1 MDPQPMLARATA
13 ELPTGPGL
21 VYEPKWDGFR
31 TRAGTAP
38 TRIISRS
45 DEVTDRRWP
54 ELVAALETLPG
65 GLLMDGEI
73 VCWLEGGLSFDALL
87 RRNNAGARRA
97 RELARAEPVHFVA
110 FDLLRVDG
118 RDIRNRPLSYRR
130 RRLERLFAEG
140 NDPHLDL
147 TWQTDDP
154 ETARE
159 WYEGLS
165 AVGIEG
171 IIAKSADGVYESGR
185 RGWRKYKHTVT
196 TEAVVVGAVGSVER
210 PEALVLGRRDP
221 DTGELRVV
229 GRTRDL
235 TPAQRAETAPLLT
248 PSGEWVASGPSRWR
262 GGEAPPHAG
271 VVPETVVEIVP
282 DTGTAS
288 GKWRHVVRFVRPRPD
303 LGVAEVPEG
312 LDVERRTPSG

>member
-1 MDPQPMLARATA
+1 MDPEPMLARVTA

-38 TRIISRS
+38 TRIVSRS
-45 DEVTDRRWP
+45 GEMTARRWP
-54 ELVAALETLPG
+54 ELAAALESLPG

-73 VCWLEGGLSFDALL
+73 VCWLDGGLSFDALL
-87 RRNNAGARRA
+87 RRNTVGARRA
-97 RELARAEPVHFVA
+97 LELARAEPAHFVA

-118 RDIRNRPLSYRR
+118 RDIRDRPLSYRR
-130 RRLERLFAEG
+130 GRLARLFAEG
-140 NDPHLDL
+140 HDPHLDL

-159 WYEGLS
+159 WYEGLGG
-165 AVGIEG
+165 VGIEG
-171 IIAKSADGVYESGR
+171 LVVKSVDGVYESGR
-185 RGWRKYKHTVT
+185 RGWRKYKHAVT

-210 PEALVLGRRDP
+210 PQALVLGRRDP

-235 TPAQRAETAPLLT
+235 TPAQREETAPLLT
-248 PSGEWVASGPSRWR
+248 PSGERVAAPSRWR
-262 GGEAPPHAG
+262 GGEAPPHEG
-271 VVPETVVEIVP
+271 VVPETVVEVES
-282 DTGTAS
+282 DTGTAA
-288 GKWRHVVRFVRPRPD
+288 GKWRHVVRFVRVRPD
-303 LGVAEVPEG
+303 LGPAEVPEG

>member
-1 MDPQPMLARATA
+1 MLARAA
-13 ELPTGPGL
+13 AGLPTGPGL

-38 TRIISRS
+38 TRIVSRS
-45 DEVTDRRWP
+45 GARTDRRWP
-54 ELVAALETLPG
+54 ELAAALETLPG

-73 VCWLEGGLSFDALL
+73 VCWLDGGLSFDALL
-87 RRNNAGARRA
+87 RRNTAGARRV
-97 RELARAEPVHFVA
+97 RELARTEPAHFVA

-130 RRLERLFAEG
+130 RRLERLFADG
-140 NDPHLDL
+140 HDPHLDL

-159 WYEGLS
+159 WYEGLGE
-165 AVGIEG
+165 VGIEG
-171 IIAKSADGVYESGR
+171 LVVKSADGVYESGH
-185 RGWRKYKHTVT
+185 RGWRKYKHAVS
-196 TEAVVVGAVGSVER
+196 TEAVVVGVVGSVER
-210 PEALVLGRRDP
+210 PEALVLGRRAP
-221 DTGELRVV
+221 DTGEMRVV

-235 TPAQRAETAPLLT
+235 TPEQRAETAPLLT
-248 PSGEWVASGPSRWR
+248 ASGERLAAPSRWR
-262 GGEAPPHAG
+262 GGEAPPHVG
-271 VVPETVVEIVP
+271 VVPETVVEVVP
-282 DTGTAS
+282 DTGTAA

-312 LDVERRTPSG
+312 LDVERRPPSG

>member
-1 MDPQPMLARATA
+1 MLARATA

-38 TRIISRS
+38 TRIVSRS
-45 DEVTDRRWP
+45 GEVTDRRWP
-54 ELVAALETLPG
+54 ELVAALEGLPG

-73 VCWLEGGLSFDALL
+73 VCWLDGGLSFDALL
-87 RRNNAGARRA
+87 RRNTAGARRA

-118 RDIRNRPLSYRR
+118 RDLRDRPLSYRR
-130 RRLERLFAEG
+130 ARLARLLADAG
-140 NDPHLDL
+140 DPHLDL

-154 ETARE
+154 DTAWE
-159 WYEGLS
+159 WYEGL
-165 AVGIEG
+165 AAAGIEG
-171 IIAKSADGVYESGR
+171 LVVKSADGVYESGR
-185 RGWRKYKHTVT
+185 RGWRKYKRAVT

-210 PEALVLGRRDP
+210 PEALVLGRRDA

-235 TPAQRAETAPLLT
+235 TPDQRAETAPLLT
-248 PSGEWVASGPSRWR
+248 ASGERLAVPGRWGR
-262 GGEAPPHAG
+262 GEARPHVG
-271 VVPETVVEIVP
+271 VVPDTVVEIVP
-282 DTGTAS
+282 DTGTVG

-312 LDVERRTPSG
+312 LDVERRTASGRG

>member
-1 MDPQPMLARATA
+1 MLARATA

-38 TRIISRS
+38 TRIVSRS

-73 VCWLEGGLSFDALL
+73 VCWLDGGLSFDALL
-87 RRNNAGARRA
+87 RRNSVGARRA
-97 RELARAEPVHFVA
+97 RELALAEPAHFVA

-118 RDIRNRPLSYRR
+118 RDIRGRPLSYRR
-130 RRLERLFAEG
+130 GRLERLFAEG
-140 NDPHLDL
+140 LDPHLDL

-154 ETARE
+154 ATARE

-165 AVGIEG
+165 GVGIEG
-171 IIAKSADGVYESGR
+171 IVAKSADGVYESGR

-196 TEAVVVGAVGSVER
+196 TEAVVVGVVGSVER

-221 DTGELRVV
+221 GTGELRVV

-235 TPAQRAETAPLLT
+235 TPRQRAETAPLLT
-248 PSGEWVASGPSRWR
+248 PSGERLASAPSRWR
-262 GGEAPPHAG
+262 GGEAAPHVG
-271 VVPETVVEIVP
+271 VLPETVVEIVP

-303 LGVAEVPEG
+303 LGPAEVPEG
-312 LDVERRTPSG
+312 LDVERRAPSG